1 MWQLA
6 WLEVR
11 WRIVLML
18 CANAA
23 ILSVLLDD
31 VVSASVWLRR
41 LDAFPMLFATN
52 AIVLAGCGVTTHI
65 ANKPSQVVHPAML
78 YTLSLPITR
87 ARLVLVRELLGLLSA
102 FAVIGATLLTMW
114 IVAPSLRT
122 ALPTAHFLAYVGC
135 VLLVATVAAGVSAIF
150 STWLDQLWQTYA
162 ALAVVALLVG
172 TVPVTRIW
180 QLALRAD
187 ASVSMQSALAP
198 LAALVLAAALS
209 LVSVRMVQRRE
220 F

>member
-1 MWQLA
+1 MSQLA
-6 WLEVR
+6 WIEVR

-18 CANAA
+18 CVNGV

-31 VVSASVWLRR
+31 AVSAAVWLRR

-87 ARLVLVRELLGLLSA
+87 ARLVLVRELVGLLSA
-102 FAVIGATLLTMW
+102 LAVISATLLMMW
-114 IVAPSLRT
+114 IAAPSLRT
-122 ALPTAHFLAYVGC
+122 TLPTAHVVAYVSC
-135 VLLVATVAAGVSAIF
+135 VLLVATVASGISAIF

-162 ALAVVALLVG
+162 ALGTVAALVG
-172 TVPVTRIW
+172 AAPVTRIW
-180 QLALRAD
+180 QPALRID
-187 ASVSMQSALAP
+187 RMFDLQSTVAP
-198 LAALVLAAALS
+198 LAAVALAAVLS
-209 LVSVRMVQRRE
+209 LLSVRIVQRRE